1 MAVTAE
7 LYSSFPVN
15 AMGGNVAG
23 DGPMDLLS
31 DVIKE
36 MLVTSSHTIAQ
47 TTHELKSSITN
58 EIAATGGYT
67 AGGHTLASKTYDWS
81 GLISTFKAADQT
93 YAASTIS
100 AAQSHIY
107 DDTPTAPADP
117 LILYRD
123 FGGTQTTSGTDFI
136 IDNDA
141 TNGIFQITVAT

>member
-1 MAVTAE
+1 
-7 LYSSFPVN
+7 
-15 AMGGNVAG
+15 
-23 DGPMDLLS
+23 MDLLS
-31 DVIKE
+31 DTIKE

-58 EIAATGGYT
+58 EIAGTGGYT
-67 AGGHTLASKTYDWS
+67 TGGHTLSSKTYDWS
-81 GLISTFKAADQT
+81 SLTSVFKAADQT

-107 DDTPTAPADP
+107 DDTPTTPADP

-123 FGGTQTTSGTDFI
+123 FGGTQTTAGTDFI

-141 TNGIFQITVAT
+141 TAGIFQIAVAT

>member
-1 MAVTAE
+1 VAVVAE
-7 LYSSFPVN
+7 LYSPFPTN
-15 AMGGNVAG
+15 AMGGNAAG

-31 DVIKE
+31 DTIKE
-36 MLVTSSHTIAQ
+36 MLTTSSHTISQ

-58 EIAATGGYT
+58 EVPGTGGYT
-67 AGGHTLASKTYDWS
+67 TGGHTLASKTYDWS
-81 GLISTFKAADQT
+81 SLTSVFKAADQT

-107 DDTPTAPADP
+107 DDTPTTPADP

-123 FGGTQTTSGTDFI
+123 FGGTQSTTGTDFI

-141 TNGIFQITVAT
+141 TSGIFQITVAT

>member
-1 MAVTAE
+1 MAITAE
-7 LYSSFPVN
+7 LYSAFPVN
-15 AMGGNVAG
+15 MGGGNAAG

-36 MLVTSSHTIAQ
+36 MLVTSAHTIAQ
-47 TTHELKSSITN
+47 TTHEVKASITN

-67 AGGHTLASKTYDWS
+67 AGGHTLASKTYGWS
-81 GLISTFKAADQT
+81 ALVSTFTAADQT
-93 YAASTIS
+93 YAASTIA

-107 DDTPTAPADP
+107 DDGVVTPADP

-123 FGGTQTTSGTDFI
+123 FGGTQSTSGTDFI

>member
-1 MAVTAE
+1 MAITAK

-15 AMGGNVAG
+15 GMGGNAAG

-31 DVIKE
+31 DTLKE

-47 TTHELKSSITN
+47 TTHEVKASITN
-58 EIAATGGYT
+58 EIAASGGYST
-67 AGGHTLASKTYDWS
+67 GGHTLAGKTYDWS
-81 GLISTFKAADQT
+81 GLVSTAKADDQT

-107 DDTPTAPADP
+107 DDTTATPTDP

-123 FGGTQTTSGTDFI
+123 FGGTQSTTGVDFV
-136 IDNDA
+136 IDNDG
-141 TNGIFQITVAT
+141 TNGIFTFTVA